1 MKKTSKTE
9 KGKNRKITN
18 IQIYFFLEKP
28 YVKNDISKKNYFST
42 PFLKKT
48 IKLKLSHEKLFHS
61 VFNKKCKF

>member
-28 YVKNDISKKNYFST
+28 YVKNDISEENYFST
-42 PFLKKT
+42 KF
-48 IKLKLSHEKLFHS
+48 
-61 VFNKKCKF
+61 FNRKHLN